1 MTTRILYRLPD
12 AAAVAEDGKLTEYLP
27 ADRQEAGAVFLGK
40 AERMM
45 PGLDC
50 AFVDIGRKKAGFLP
64 LKENS
69 RTFTGGD
76 FRSGDLIPVQI
87 RKEETGEK
95 GAFLSRDIS
104 LAGTYVILMPMNRFT
119 GVSKRIEDEDV
130 RRRLKET
137 GRLIAGERFGIVM
150 REASANAEE
159 ETIRQEAETL
169 YAEWTGLQKRIEEGG
184 KPGLILG
191 QDPMDELIRDY
202 SGKGPYTV
210 KTAEQLPEALQGQL
224 KTALGRIITI
234 KGGGNLVIDRCEAMT
249 VIDVNTGSSRP
260 GPDKRQTVLNTNL
273 EACEAIA
280 GILRLR
286 NTGGMILIDFIDM
299 AEEKDRSLVE
309 ERLKEAV
316 RKDREKTVIH
326 GWTRLGLM
334 EMTRKRQRQELT
346 AETTKEGVQPI

>member
-1 MTTRILYRLPD
+1 MTTRILYQLPD

-27 ADRQEAGAVFLGK
+27 ADRQEAGAVFLGR

-69 RTFTGGD
+69 KTFTGGA

-119 GVSKRIEDEDV
+119 GVSKRIENQET
-130 RRRLKET
+130 RQRLKET
-137 GRLIAGERFGIVM
+137 GTRIAGERFGIVM
-150 REASANAEE
+150 REASEQAGEP
-159 ETIRQEAETL
+159 TIREEAETL
-169 YAEWTGLQKRIEEGG
+169 YRNWLEIRKRIEEGG
-184 KPGLILG
+184 KPGLIYG
-191 QDPMDELIRDY
+191 EDVMTELIRDY

-210 KTAEQLPEALQGQL
+210 ETAEKLPETLQGQL
-224 KTALGRIITI
+224 KTALGRTVTI
-234 KGGGNLVIDRCEAMT
+234 QGGGNLVIDRCEAMT
-249 VIDVNTGSSRP
+249 VIDVNTGSGRP
-260 GPDKRQTVLNTNL
+260 GPDKRQTVLKTNL

-280 GILRLR
+280 GIVRLR
-286 NTGGMILIDFIDM
+286 NTGGIILIDFIDM
-299 AEEKDRSLVE
+299 DDETDRSLVE
-309 ERLKEAV
+309 ERLKAAF
-316 RKDREKTVIH
+316 RNDREKTVVH

-334 EMTRKRQRQELT
+334 EMTRKRQRQELR
-346 AETTKEGVQPI
+346 